1 MVMVMPE
8 PVAGLRLAVL
18 ASGRGSNFEAVQ
30 KAIEIGTV
38 SAEVQVVITDK
49 ADAAV
54 LDKAR
59 SRSIATSYIN
69 PGQFATKHEYEQEL
83 VRVCEEY
90 KVDLI
95 VCAGFMRILG
105 TTFLDAFPLRVVN
118 IHPALLPSFPGLH
131 AQKQAFDYGVKIS
144 GCTVHFVDSGVDTG
158 PIILQQTVPVLPGD
172 DEETLT
178 ARILEQEHQ
187 LLPEA
192 IRLVAAG
199 RLRIEGRKVKILP

>member
-8 PVAGLRLAVL
+8 PVAGLKLAVL
-18 ASGRGSNFEAVQ
+18 ASGRGSNYEAVQ
-30 KAIEIGTV
+30 KAIEQGTIP
-38 SAEVQVVITDK
+38 AEVQVVITDK
-49 ADAAV
+49 ADAGV
-54 LDKAR
+54 LERAR
-59 SRSIATSYIN
+59 NRNIAARYIN
-69 PGQFATKHEYEQEL
+69 PGQFANKREYEQEL
-83 VRVCEEY
+83 VRVCEEF

-105 TTFLDAFPLRVVN
+105 TTFLDAFPLRVIN

-131 AQKQAFDYGVKIS
+131 AQKQAFDYGVRFS

-158 PIILQQTVPVLPGD
+158 PIILQQAVPVLAGD
-172 DEETLT
+172 NEEALT

-192 IRLVAAG
+192 IRLIAAG
-199 RLRIEGRKVKILP
+199 RLRVEDRKVEILP

>member
-8 PVAGLRLAVL
+8 PVGVLKLGVL

-30 KAIEIGTV
+30 KAIEEGTIP
-38 SAEVQVVITDK
+38 AEVQVVITDK

-54 LDKAR
+54 LDKAS
-59 SRSIATSYIN
+59 SRGIAARYIN
-69 PGQFATKHEYEQEL
+69 PGQFANKREYEQEL
-83 VRVCEEY
+83 VRVCEEF

-105 TTFLDAFPLRVVN
+105 STLLDAFPLRVVN

-131 AQKQAFDYGVKIS
+131 AQKQAFDYGVRFS

-172 DEETLT
+172 DEDTLA
-178 ARILEQEHQ
+178 ARILEQEHK

-192 IRLVAAG
+192 IRLIAGG
-199 RLRIEGRKVKILP
+199 RLRVEGRRVEILP